1 MEKGEKILPPH
12 PARLPLLGKTTIK
25 ELAAVS
31 ERASLFFGVDS
42 APMHVV
48 AAIGTPVVALFG
60 LSGVFH
66 WRPWDNDAAELG
78 GANPYSR
85 RNGIQSL
92 GRHTAVQRDWECAPC
107 GKDGCAGSKVSR
119 CLEEIAPGEVQ
130 AVLLEKLQG
139 KVSG

>member
-1 MEKGEKILPPH
+1 M
-12 PARLPLLGKTTIK
+12 
-25 ELAAVS
+25 S

-42 APMHVV
+42 APMHVA
-48 AAIGTPVVALFG
+48 AAIGTPVGALFG
-60 LSGVFH
+60 PSGVFH

-78 GANPYSR
+78 GATPYSR
-85 RNGIQSL
+85 RNGIQSF

-130 AVLLEKLQG
+130 AVRLEKLQG